1 MIPVIFSCFICATFN
16 FRVMLAQSTS
26 RRRCEA
32 NVSLLSVL
40 RLDQVAVVAH
50 HRFNGRWLSPIS
62 ATLVHVALS
71 KELPL
76 FPRTGTISTRRTQ
89 LNGPTTTCIATQL
102 NQFVSI
108 MSRHIYVSI
117 RLTVVSHTTLDFTGP
132 TADTVNKI

>member
-1 MIPVIFSCFICATFN
+1 
-16 FRVMLAQSTS
+16 MLAQSTS

-62 ATLVHVALS
+62 ATLVHVGRSTYTVLGTENRS
-71 KELPL
+71 WTVQPI
-76 FPRTGTISTRRTQ
+76 RTGTISTSRTQ

-108 MSRHIYVSI
+108 MSRHIYVPI